1 MPAPTLAVIGLGAS
15 LGDRATTLE
24 LAARLLSVWPGIRVR
39 RSSRLY
45 WSAPVGGVAGAAFLN
60 GAVLVATTLSP
71 TALASALREIE
82 VRLGRRPTRRWADR
96 VIDLDLLWIE
106 GVSVDEDGLT
116 VPHPRLQQRDFAL
129 VPLLEVAPAARDP
142 RTRGAYAQLPA
153 ALSRLSIVRSLP
165 RPRSQAGRVP

>member
-1 MPAPTLAVIGLGAS
+1 MATLAVVGLGAS
-15 LGDRATTLE
+15 MGDRATTLE

-71 TALASALREIE
+71 AALASSLREIE

-96 VIDLDLLWIE
+96 VLDLDLLWME
-106 GVSVDEDGLT
+106 GVSLDDGALT
-116 VPHPRLQQRDFAL
+116 VPHPRLLERDFAL
-129 VPLLEVAPAARDP
+129 VPLVEVAPEARDP
-142 RTRGAYAQLPA
+142 RSSIRYA
-153 ALSRLSIVRSLP
+153 ALAAAMSRLPIVRSLP
-165 RPRSQAGRVP
+165 RARPGGRS